1 MSGAGSVNVN
11 GNGGRALRRVLVVLP
26 SWVGDAVMATPA
38 LREIRR
44 GLPGSLVG
52 ALARP
57 GIDQVLAGSGL
68 IDEFHVDRAGGVMG
82 PKHAAAALRAM
93 RYDAA
98 LLLSN
103 SFRTALVTRLAF
115 IPRRVG
121 YDRDGRGLLLTD
133 RIRPEQRAGGSGWAV
148 VPAPAYYV
156 RAARML
162 LRGDAMPVAIGDVGK
177 YELAT
182 SAEQESAA
190 DRVLGSVGF
199 GSGFDVHGA
208 AAARADAGGAVD
220 ANVVATPFAM
230 AVLNPGGNNP
240 AKRWPAERFGALA
253 AWLVRERG
261 MRVAVNG
268 SPGEAEVVDAVVR
281 TAHESIGDSS
291 LAGRVV
297 SLASAG
303 GTIGSLLGVVRRAS
317 LMVSNDTGPRHM
329 ALAFGVPTVS
339 LFGPTDHRWT
349 TPPMGSDVER
359 RLLSCEDLEDGVLA
373 DDVPERCVIDRISL
387 DAVCSACVDVLREH
401 GRDRA
406 GSGV

>member
-1 MSGAGSVNVN
+1 MSGAGSVNVD

-38 LREIRR
+38 LREIRS

-57 GIDQVLAGSGL
+57 GIDQVLVGSGL

-82 PKHAAAALRAM
+82 PKHAAAALRSM

-133 RIRPEQRAGGSGWAV
+133 RIRPEQRAGGSGLAV
-148 VPAPAYYV
+148 VPASAYYV

-182 SAEQESAA
+182 TAEQESAA

-199 GSGFDVHGA
+199 ESGASVVS
-208 AAARADAGGAVD
+208 ADAGGAVD
-220 ANVVATPFAM
+220 ANVAATPFDM

-281 TAHESIGDSS
+281 TAHESLGDSS
-291 LAGRVV
+291 LAERVV

-349 TPPMGSDVER
+349 TPPPGSDVER
-359 RLLSCEDLEDGVLA
+359 RLLSCEDLEEGVLA
-373 DDVPERCVIDRISL
+373 DDVPERCVIDRISV

-406 GSGV
+406 RSGV

>member
-1 MSGAGSVNVN
+1 MGCNDGEVHDEVI
-11 GNGGRALRRVLVVLP
+11 GGVRGGRGSPLRVLVVLP

-44 GLPGSLVG
+44 ALPGSLVG
-52 ALARP
+52 GLARP
-57 GIDQVLAGSGL
+57 GIDEVLAGSGL
-68 IDEFHVDRAGGVMG
+68 VDEFHVDRAAGVMG
-82 PKHAAAALRAM
+82 PKHAAAAIRAR

-121 YDRDGRGLLLTD
+121 YERDGRGLLLTD
-133 RIRPEQRAGGSGWAV
+133 RIHPVRREGGSGWAV
-148 VPAPAYYV
+148 VPAAAYYV

-162 LRGDAMPVAIGDVGK
+162 VSGEAASVPIGEVGA

-182 SAEQESAA
+182 TAEQEASA
-190 DRVLGSVGF
+190 DRVLSAAGF
-199 GSGFDVHGA
+199 GGE
-208 AAARADAGGAVD
+208 ADAGV
-220 ANVVATPFAM
+220 PM

-240 AKRWPAERFGALA
+240 AKRWPTERFGMLA

-268 SPGEAEVVDAVVR
+268 SPGEADVVDEVVRVARGALGDGGGGVGGGDA
-281 TAHESIGDSS
+281 SSSSS
-291 LAGRVV
+291 LFTKRVV
-297 SLASAG
+297 SLAGTG
-303 GTIGSLLGVVRRAS
+303 GTIGSLMGVVRRSS

-349 TPPMGSDVER
+349 TPPTGSDVER
-359 RLLSCEDLEDGVLA
+359 RLLACGDLEEGVVA
-373 DDVPERCVIDRISL
+373 DDVPERCRIELISL
-387 DAVCSACVDVLREH
+387 EDVCAACGEVLA
-401 GRDRA
+401 GRVR
-406 GSGV
+406 GGR